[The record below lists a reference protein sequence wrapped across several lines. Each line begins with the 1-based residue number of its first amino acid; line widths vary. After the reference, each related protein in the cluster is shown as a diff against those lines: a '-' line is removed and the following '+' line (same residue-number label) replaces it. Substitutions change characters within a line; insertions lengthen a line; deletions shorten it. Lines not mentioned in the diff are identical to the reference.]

1 MLEGIRVLDLTQYLS
16 GPTCTLLLAGLGAD
30 VIKVEPGPRGDASR
44 LLPVVS
50 GDTSSYFVQQNR
62 GKRSVCIDLDRPD
75 GQELVAELA
84 GRCDVLVENFGH
96 GVLERRGLDHATL
109 RARFPRL
116 VYCSISA
123 FGRTGPLRERPGFDL
138 IAQAYAGAIAITGE
152 PGHIPIASGVP
163 MGDCGAGTLAF
174 GAIGHALFH
183 RDRTGEGQFID
194 ISMVEAIFHMH
205 PFAVQGPSVSDGKL
219 RLRPSGRHFGAVP
232 PAGTYQGPQGHLV
245 LQVLD
250 AQWPRLCEA
259 VAATGHH
266 DLAGDTRFATAKDR
280 ADHRHAL
287 VDLLE
292 GWMQTFTTDAD
303 LLAHLD
309 RFRLPAA
316 PVVDPADAHLEPFYR
331 ERRAVVEVDDP
342 TMGTVRVPGFPI
354 HSSAVDERPV
364 EPAAPRLG
372 EHNRAVLRD
381 LLGYDDAQVDALH
394 AVGTLRGDG

>member
-1 MLEGIRVLDLTQYLS
+1 VLEGIRILDLTQYLS
-16 GPTCTLLLAGLGAD
+16 GPTTTLLLAGLGAD

-44 LLPVVS
+44 MLPVTS
-50 GDTSSYFVQQNR
+50 GATSSYFVQQNR
-62 GKRSVCIDLDRPD
+62 GKRSVCVDLDRPD
-75 GQELVAELA
+75 GCELVAELA
-84 GRCDVLVENFGH
+84 GRCDVVVENFGH
-96 GVLERRGLDHATL
+96 GVLERRGLDHALL

-116 VYCSISA
+116 IYCSISA

-138 IAQAYAGAIAITGE
+138 IAQAYGGAIAITGE
-152 PGHIPIASGVP
+152 PGHTPIASGVP

-183 RDRTGEGQFID
+183 RERTGEGQFLD

-205 PFAVQGPSVSDGKL
+205 PFAVQGPSVTGGKL

-232 PAGTYQGPQGHLV
+232 PAGTYKGPEGYLV

-250 AQWPRLCEA
+250 AQWPRLCDA

-266 DLAGDTRFATAKDR
+266 DLAADARFTTSKDR
-280 ADHRHAL
+280 ADHRHEL

-292 GWMQTFTTDAD
+292 GWMQTFPTDVD
-303 LLAHLD
+303 LLAYLD

-316 PVVDPADAHLEPFYR
+316 PVIDPADAHLEPHFR
-331 ERRAVVEVDDP
+331 ARRAVVEVEDE

-354 HSSAVDERPV
+354 HSSAAAERTV
-364 EPAAPRLG
+364 EPPAPRLG
-372 EHNRAVLRD
+372 EHNRAVLQE
-381 LLGYDDAQVDALH
+381 LLGYDDGRVDALV
-394 AVGTLRGDG
+394 ADGTLRGDG

>member
-44 LLPVVS
+44 VLPVVS

-62 GKRSVCIDLDRPD
+62 GKRSVCIDLDGPD

-96 GVLERRGLDHATL
+96 GVLERRGLDQATL
-109 RARFPRL
+109 RGRFPRL
-116 VYCSISA
+116 IYCSISA

-138 IAQAYAGAIAITGE
+138 IAQAYGGAIAITGE

-163 MGDCGAGTLAF
+163 MGDCVAGTLAF

-183 RDRTGEGQFID
+183 RDRTGEGQFLD

-205 PFAVQGPSVSDGKL
+205 PFAVQGPSVSDGNL

-259 VAATGHH
+259 VAVSGHH
-266 DLAGDTRFATAKDR
+266 DLAADTRFATAKDR
-280 ADHRHAL
+280 ADHRHEL

-292 GWMQTFTTDAD
+292 AWMQTFATDAE

-316 PVVDPADAHLEPFYR
+316 PVIDPADAHLEPHFQQ
-331 ERRAVVEVDDP
+331 RRAVVEVEDP

-354 HSSAVDERPV
+354 HSSAVAERSV

-372 EHNRAVLRD
+372 EHNRAVLRE
-381 LLGYDDAQVDALH
+381 LLGYDDARVDALR
-394 AVGTLRGDG
+394 AAGTLRGDG